1 LADEIQEQFE
11 MPTRLIK
18 GGRGDFEVALDGE
31 VLFSKR
37 ESARFPDPG
46 EIARALAEHLEA

>member
-1 LADEIQEQFE
+1 

-31 VLFSKR
+31 ALFSKR
-37 ESARFPDPG
+37 HSSRFPDPG
-46 EIARALAEHLEA
+46 EITGLIAERLDGE